1 MPYSNSKFNLL
12 LYLDSSKTTMQ
23 LPLPACNIL
32 ISLFGVTDLMHLV
45 LLLSCL
51 VLDILTY
58 RTWTCQTNQNIVPYL
73 ETEAD
78 PAPKMPRLITK
89 LDNEHSPE

>member
-32 ISLFGVTDLMHLV
+32 ISLFGVIDLMHLV

-58 RTWTCQTNQNIVPYL
+58 RTWTCQTNQKYRPLPGDRSRSSSQNATPYY
-73 ETEAD
+73 
-78 PAPKMPRLITK
+78 KIRQ
-89 LDNEHSPE
+89 